1 MNKYIRIQK
10 EAFKKGFVWQ
20 SDEEVLKKIQE
31 ELNELKI
38 ESKKKSRNGIK
49 EELGDLIFSCLGFAA
64 YSNVDINCCLDATY
78 NKFKNRLD
86 HVLASGDIKN
96 YSTLRQLWEEAK
108 NKTDVN
114 FVESKKRIKVAI
126 IGCWDENNEKNLKLA
141 KDLAGEL
148 AKLDC
153 FVFTGGGD
161 GIMKSVN
168 EGVAEHGGMS
178 ISFSAFDNPDAEDNK
193 NISLVIPTG
202 MGWDVR
208 SALLMRTV
216 DASILI
222 GGAIGSLQE
231 VSMSYLYKKITIV
244 VNNTGGLADKL
255 KDFCDA
261 DGFLDHRKNIP
272 LLFLTE
278 IEDIVEKVITGA

>member
-10 EAFKKGFVWQ
+10 EAFDKGFAWQ
-20 SDEEVLKKIQE
+20 SDDEALNKIQE

-38 ESKKKSRNGIK
+38 ESKKKCINGVK
-49 EELGDLIFSCLGFAA
+49 EELGDLVFSCLGFSVFA
-64 YSNVDINCCLDATY
+64 NVDINCCLEATY
-78 NKFKNRLD
+78 DKFKKRLD
-86 HVLASGDIKN
+86 YVLSSANNKD
-96 YSTLRQLWEEAK
+96 YSTLRMLWEDAK
-108 NKTDVN
+108 SKADIN

-126 IGCWDENNEKNLKLA
+126 IGCWDESNASNLKLA
-141 KDLAGEL
+141 KKLAGEL
-148 AKLDC
+148 SKLDC
-153 FVFTGGGD
+153 FIFTGGGD

-168 EGVAEHGGMS
+168 EGVAEYGGMS
-178 ISFSAFDNPDAEDNK
+178 ISFSAYDNPDAEDNK

-216 DASILI
+216 DVTILI

-231 VSMSYLYKKITIV
+231 VSMSYLYKKPIIV
-244 VNNTGGLADKL
+244 VSNTGGLADKL
-255 KDFCDA
+255 KDFCDT
-261 DGFLDHRKNIP
+261 DGFLDHRKNVP

-278 IEDIVEKVITGA
+278 IEDIVKNVISGV